1 MQYFIK
7 VIIILGLVLLVTE
20 LSKRNS
26 TAAAI
31 LASLPIT
38 SLIAI
43 SWLKFENCETS
54 IITNL
59 CQEIFWMVLPS
70 LVFFALFP
78 YLLKQSYNFWGSFF
92 ISCIA
97 TSAAYALIIK
107 ALRSFSSIN

>member
-7 VIIILGLVLLVTE
+7 VTIILGLIISVTE

-43 SWLKFENCETS
+43 LWLRYENSEPS
-54 IITNL
+54 IIVNL

-78 YLLKQSYNFWGSFF
+78 YLIKQSYNFWFSFLF
-92 ISCIA
+92 SCFV
-97 TSAAYALIIK
+97 TSAAYAVLVK
-107 ALRSFSSIN
+107 LLKSSSGIP